1 MGARFGLAH
10 HTDPRS
16 TVTTP
21 VTTPVYFFGFKTWN
35 TPPDS
40 ERLRALVFLCISPL
54 FSHLISSLKPL
65 TSSHYPS
72 TLGSILRRLSKHLRI
87 SVCLSAHCPVLLAN
101 SQNILPGPGLSIL
114 VLLLIGRTSV
124 GNISNTLPCITIHR
138 DEWPVQVCQDV
149 SGSKSAS

>member
-21 VTTPVYFFGFKTWN
+21 VYFFGFETWN
-35 TPPDS
+35 TPPAS
-40 ERLRALVFLCISPL
+40 EHWFFFAFPSF

-114 VLLLIGRTSV
+114 VVLLIGRTSA

-138 DEWPVQVCQDV
+138 DERPVQVCQDV

>member
-16 TVTTP
+16 T

-40 ERLRALVFLCISPL
+40 ERLRALVFLRISPL

-101 SQNILPGPGLSIL
+101 SQNILPRPGLSIL
-114 VLLLIGRTSV
+114 VVLLIGRTSA
-124 GNISNTLPCITIHR
+124 GNISNTLPYITTIHR
-138 DEWPVQVCQDV
+138 DERPVQVCQDV